1 MQENKELAR
10 EEKVKMSP
18 FNIEGDIP
26 DLGTSVRSVPTLV
39 VPREGAI
46 GKPPPYVSKAQ
57 VQLWCGEPQ
66 E

>member
-1 MQENKELAR
+1 MQENKKLAR

-18 FNIEGDIP
+18 FNIEGDILDP
-26 DLGTSVRSVPTLV
+26 GTSVRSVPTLV

-46 GKPPPYVSKAQ
+46 EKASFCVSKAQ
-57 VQLWCGEPQ
+57 IQLWCGEPQ